1 MVGFLYY
8 PLQGSNI
15 KGGMTI
21 SDQSE
26 LIDPKTL
33 MNFNWPVI
41 PVQSDDMGARS
52 TVTVYCMPA
61 FEVAET
67 SAAILGGNSGGQE
80 ASLCTISSQHV
91 YFLIV

>member
-1 MVGFLYY
+1 
-8 PLQGSNI
+8 
-15 KGGMTI
+15 
-21 SDQSE
+21 
-26 LIDPKTL
+26 
-33 MNFNWPVI
+33 MNFNRPVI

-80 ASLCTISSQHV
+80 VSLCTISASM
-91 YFLIV
+91 YIF